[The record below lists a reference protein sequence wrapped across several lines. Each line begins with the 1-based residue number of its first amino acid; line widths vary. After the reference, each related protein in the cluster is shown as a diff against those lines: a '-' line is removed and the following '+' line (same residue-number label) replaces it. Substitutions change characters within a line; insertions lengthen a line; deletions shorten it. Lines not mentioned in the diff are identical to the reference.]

1 MGKVIAI
8 ANQKGGVGKT
18 TTSINLAAC
27 LGEKGISTL
36 LIDLDPQGNATSGL
50 GLNHAGIDKSI
61 YRAILGRKKISEVLV
76 DSVFPK
82 LKVIPSTSELFGAE
96 VELMDVSP
104 RESLLSNCL
113 NEVRDSFDYIIID
126 CPPSLGVLTINALCA
141 ADSVLIPLQCE
152 YYALEG
158 VAQILTTI
166 KKVKET
172 INPDLLIEG
181 ILLTMQDLRTNL
193 SAEVCENVREKF
205 REKVFKTV
213 IPRNVR
219 LSEAPSF
226 GQPIILYDKTSKGAE
241 TYNQLTE
248 EIISNEKEITG

>member
-18 TTSINLAAC
+18 TTSINLSAC
-27 LGEKGISTL
+27 LGKKGISTL

-50 GLNHAGIDKSI
+50 GLNHAGTTKSI
-61 YRAILGRKKISEVLV
+61 YRAILGRKTISEVLA
-76 DSVFPK
+76 DSVFPQ
-82 LKVIPSTSELFGAE
+82 LKVIPSTDELFGAE

-104 RESLLSNCL
+104 RESLLKSCL
-113 NEVRDSFDYIIID
+113 GDIIDDFQYIIID
-126 CPPSLGVLTINALCA
+126 CPPSLGVLTVNALCA

-166 KKVKET
+166 GKIKEAL
-172 INPDLLIEG
+172 NPGLYIEG

-193 SAEVCENVREKF
+193 SGEVCENVREQF
-205 REKVFKTV
+205 GDKVFKTV

-219 LSEAPSF
+219 LSEAPSY
-226 GQPIILYDKTSKGAE
+226 GQPIILYDPNSKGAE
-241 TYNQLTE
+241 TYKQLTE
-248 EIISNEKEITG
+248 EIINNEKEIAG

>member
-1 MGKVIAI
+1 MGKVIAV

-18 TTSINLAAC
+18 TTSINVSAC

-50 GLNHAGIDKSI
+50 GLNHADATKSI

-76 DSVFPK
+76 DSMFPT
-82 LKVIPSTSELFGAE
+82 LKVIPSTNELFGAE

-104 RESLLSNCL
+104 RESLLRNCL
-113 NEVRDSFDYIIID
+113 QEIRDSFEFIIID
-126 CPPSLGVLTINALCA
+126 CPPSLGVLTVNALCA
-141 ADSVLIPLQCE
+141 SDSVLIPLQCE

-158 VAQILTTI
+158 MAQIFTTI
-166 KKVKET
+166 RKIRET
-172 INPDLLIEG
+172 INPDLEIEG
-181 ILLTMQDLRTNL
+181 ILLTMQDVRTNL
-193 SAEVCENVREKF
+193 SLEVCENVREKF
-205 REKVFKTV
+205 GEKVFKTV

-226 GQPIILYDKTSKGAE
+226 GKPIILYDKNSKGAE
-241 TYNQLTE
+241 TYKQLTE
-248 EIISNEKEITG
+248 EIINNEKEIIR